1 MTINVEEQETV
12 INFGRTDDNII
23 LYTSDRT
30 WMTKMDRLVGLNPH
44 MFKVIE
50 ENEVSKRYE
59 FPKSLLTIRSKRRTL
74 SDEQKEK
81 QREHMMLINQSKNT
95 A

>member
-1 MTINVEEQETV
+1 MFVNLEEQETV
-12 INFGRTDDNII
+12 INFSRTEDKAI

-30 WMTKMDRLVGLNPH
+30 WMTKMDKLVKLNPL

-50 ENEVSKRYE
+50 ENEISKKYE
-59 FPKSLLTIRSKRRTL
+59 FPKSLLTVRKGHVNLTEEQRAERSERMKRAAR
-74 SDEQKEK
+74 S
-81 QREHMMLINQSKNT
+81 